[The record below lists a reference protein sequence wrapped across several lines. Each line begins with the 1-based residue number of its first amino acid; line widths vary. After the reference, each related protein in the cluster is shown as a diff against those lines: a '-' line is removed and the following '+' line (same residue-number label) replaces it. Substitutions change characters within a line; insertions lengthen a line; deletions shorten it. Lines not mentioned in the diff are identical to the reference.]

1 MKLNLRKLA
10 FNKYKDL
17 KLQQKQ
23 QQSVIFIYLVKGKPI
38 EISMK
43 NPEDQ
48 KGYLFSRGYSNYVFI
63 LLFLL
68 YMFDYID
75 RSIVTSMF
83 TSIEK
88 DWGITHTQSGM
99 LMSAVYW
106 AIVIL
111 TFPVSLLVD
120 RWSRTKTIGIMAIM
134 WSIAT
139 ALCALTGN
147 YIQLFM
153 ARLLIGVG
161 EAGYAPGGSAMISGL
176 YPIEKRS
183 KMMGL
188 WNASIPLG
196 TAIGVLLGGI
206 IATRL
211 GWKHAFGLVAFPG
224 LIVAILFL
232 FVKDYKTVDLS
243 FIDKANKKIKME
255 KKDMIKEFLSK
266 PSIIYTYFGIAAV
279 VFVTTSLITWLSTF
293 FQSSRGL
300 TQDKAGTMASAVMVL
315 ALVGAPL
322 GGILTDRIRK
332 TQINARLMVPA
343 VSTMTSAIL
352 LFAALYIFK
361 GISQYI
367 VLLVMGIT
375 IMVFISGASAVTQDV
390 IHPGLR
396 ATSYAIAVVVQNLLG
411 ASLAPIVIGQI
422 YDLSNIR
429 TALSI
434 LPFVLMVGAAL
445 FYLGSRYYEK
455 DMVKVTKIKLEA
467 A

>member
-1 MKLNLRKLA
+1 
-10 FNKYKDL
+10 
-17 KLQQKQ
+17 
-23 QQSVIFIYLVKGKPI
+23 
-38 EISMK
+38 MK
-43 NPEDQ
+43 NPEYQ
-48 KGYLFSRGYSNYVFI
+48 KGYLFSKGYSNYVFM

-75 RSIVTSMF
+75 RTIVTSMF
-83 TSIEK
+83 TSIER
-88 DWGITHTQSGM
+88 DWGISHTQSGM
-99 LMSAVYW
+99 LVSAVYW

-134 WSIAT
+134 WSLAT

-147 YIQLFM
+147 FVQLFM

-255 KKDMIKEFLSK
+255 NKDMVKEFLSK
-266 PSIIYTYFGIAAV
+266 PSIIFTYFGITAV
-279 VFVTTSLITWLSTF
+279 VFVTTSLITWLSTY
-293 FQSSRGL
+293 FQLQRGFP
-300 TQDKAGTMASAVMVL
+300 QEKAGSMASVVMIM

-322 GGILTDRIRK
+322 GGILTDRWRK
-332 TQINARLMVPA
+332 TQFNARLLLPA
-343 VSTMTSAIL
+343 ISTLTSAIL
-352 LFAALYIFK
+352 LFAALYLFK
-361 GISQYI
+361 GVIQYI
-367 VLLVMGIT
+367 IFLALGIA
-375 IMVFISGASAVTQDV
+375 IFVFISGATAVTQDV

-411 ASLAPIVIGQI
+411 ASMAPIVVGQI
-422 YDLSNIR
+422 YDHTNIK
-429 TALSI
+429 TALAV
-434 LPFVLMVGAAL
+434 LPFVLMVGAIL

-455 DMVKVTKIKLEA
+455 DMEKVTKINLEVA
-467 A
+467 

>member
-1 MKLNLRKLA
+1 MKTPDSR
-10 FNKYKDL
+10 
-17 KLQQKQ
+17 
-23 QQSVIFIYLVKGKPI
+23 
-38 EISMK
+38 E
-43 NPEDQ
+43 
-48 KGYLFSRGYSNYVFI
+48 GYLFSKKYSNYVFV

-83 TSIEK
+83 TSIER

-120 RWSRTKTIGIMAIM
+120 RWSRTKTIGLMAIL
-134 WSIAT
+134 WSLAT

-147 YIQLFM
+147 YVQLFM

-183 KMMGL
+183 KMMGI

-206 IATRL
+206 IATKW
-211 GWKHAFGLVAFPG
+211 GWRHAFGLVAFPG
-224 LIVAILFL
+224 LIVATLFL

-243 FIDKANKKIKME
+243 FVDKSANRIRME
-255 KKDMIKEFLSK
+255 RKDIIREFLSK

-279 VFVTTSLITWLSTF
+279 VFVTTSLITWLATY
-293 FQSSRGL
+293 FQAVNQL
-300 TQDKAGTMASAVMVL
+300 PQAKAGTMASAVMVL

-322 GGILTDRIRK
+322 GGILTDRWRK
-332 TQINARLMVPA
+332 TRINARLLLPMLSSLVSA
-343 VSTMTSAIL
+343 VL
-352 LFAALYIFK
+352 LFLAFNVFH
-361 GISQYI
+361 GITQY
-367 VLLVMGIT
+367 VAFLLMGIT
-375 IMVFISGASAVTQDV
+375 IMMFISGASAVTQDV

-411 ASLAPIVIGQI
+411 SSMAPLVVGRI
-422 YDLSNIR
+422 YDSSSDIK
-429 TALSI
+429 TALAV
-434 LPFVLMVGAAL
+434 LPLVLVLGALL
-445 FYLGSRYYEK
+445 FYLGSRYYGK
-455 DMVKVTKIKLEA
+455 DMDKVAKIKLEA

>member
-1 MKLNLRKLA
+1 MN
-10 FNKYKDL
+10 
-17 KLQQKQ
+17 
-23 QQSVIFIYLVKGKPI
+23 
-38 EISMK
+38 
-43 NPEDQ
+43 NPESRQ
-48 KGYLFSRGYSNYVFI
+48 GYLFSKKYSNYVFV

-83 TSIEK
+83 TSIER
-88 DWGITHTQSGM
+88 DWGINHTQSGL

-120 RWSRTKTIGIMAIM
+120 RWSRTKTIGMMAIL
-134 WSIAT
+134 WSLAT

-147 YIQLFM
+147 YVQLFM

-183 KMMGL
+183 KMMGI

-206 IATRL
+206 IATNW
-211 GWKHAFGLVAFPG
+211 GWKHAFGLVAIPG
-224 LIVAILFL
+224 LIVAIMFL

-243 FIDKANKKIKME
+243 FVDKSANRVRME
-255 KKDMIKEFLSK
+255 RKDIMREFLSK

-279 VFVTTSLITWLSTF
+279 VFVTTSLITWLATY
-293 FQSSRGL
+293 FQAVNGL
-300 TQDKAGTMASAVMVL
+300 PQAKAGTMASAVMVL

-322 GGILTDRIRK
+322 GGILTDRWRK
-332 TQINARLMVPA
+332 TRINARLFLPMLSSLVSA
-343 VSTMTSAIL
+343 VL
-352 LFAALYIFK
+352 LFLALNVFH
-361 GISQYI
+361 GIAQFT
-367 VLLVMGIT
+367 VFLVMGIT
-375 IMVFISGASAVTQDV
+375 IMMFISGASAVTQDV

-411 ASLAPIVIGQI
+411 SSMAPLVVGNI
-422 YDLSNIR
+422 YDSTSDIK
-429 TALSI
+429 TALEI
-434 LPFVLMVGAAL
+434 LPLVLVLGAVL
-445 FYLGSRYYEK
+445 FYLGSRYYGK
-455 DMVKVTKIKLEA
+455 DIEKVTKINLEA